1 MLENTENL
9 QAFYFSLGT
18 AECFPYKRGHV
29 KVVAPTL
36 ELAIKAYK
44 QKYPFPWM
52 EPNSAVVNC
61 AYIYSEEE
69 WEKMEENIEENP
81 SMQPCHDVLIVEN
94 IDISDFKMSLELLN
108 AINNQV
114 EELGWK

>member
-1 MLENTENL
+1 MFKNTENL

-18 AECFPYKRGHV
+18 AECFPYERGHI
-29 KVVAPTL
+29 KVIAPTL
-36 ELAIKAYK
+36 KSAINAYK
-44 QKYPFPWM
+44 QKYPFSGM
-52 EPNSAVVNC
+52 ESNSAVVNC

-69 WEKMEENIEENP
+69 WEKIIEENP

>member
-1 MLENTENL
+1 MFKNAENL

-44 QKYPFPWM
+44 QKYPFQGM

-61 AYIYSEEE
+61 AFIYSEKE
-69 WEKMEENIEENP
+69 WEKFLEENP
-81 SMQPCHDVLIVEN
+81 SMQPCHDVL
-94 IDISDFKMSLELLN
+94 M
-108 AINNQV
+108 V
-114 EELGWK
+114 EEK

>member
-1 MLENTENL
+1 MFKNAENL

-44 QKYPFPWM
+44 QKYPFQGM

-61 AYIYSEEE
+61 AFIYSEKE
-69 WEKMEENIEENP
+69 WEKILEENIEQNP
-81 SMQPCHDVLIVEN
+81 SMQPCHDVL
-94 IDISDFKMSLELLN
+94 M
-108 AINNQV
+108 V
-114 EELGWK
+114 EEK